1 MQLAVRRACSKTS
14 DLRSS
19 DGSYGR
25 YYRMY
30 HALNRK
36 RNGIVSAG
44 EVSLWEKE
52 QEAWAKTT
60 GRVHPNVDRISP
72 LSHKTIAILAL
83 PLWHCHSGGIRV
95 DRENCLLVTE
105 KFGSAIRL
113 SSLLTQV
120 PLCCEEPVNRSHCG
134 ACRICVNNVLPVR

>member
-1 MQLAVRRACSKTS
+1 
-14 DLRSS
+14 
-19 DGSYGR
+19 
-25 YYRMY
+25 MY

-44 EVSLWEKE
+44 EVSLWEKGR
-52 QEAWAKTT
+52 KHGRRPPT
-60 GRVHPNVDRISP
+60 GFIPMWIGSRRCPIKP
-72 LSHKTIAILAL
+72 LPK
-83 PLWHCHSGGIRV
+83 WHCHFGIATRA
-95 DRENCLLVTE
+95 ELGWIGKNCLLVTE

-120 PLCCEEPVNRSHCG
+120 PLCYEEPVNRSHCG

>member
-1 MQLAVRRACSKTS
+1 MGSCRR
-14 DLRSS
+14 
-19 DGSYGR
+19 
-25 YYRMY
+25 
-30 HALNRK
+30 
-36 RNGIVSAG
+36 G

-60 GRVHPNVDRISP
+60 DRVHPNADRISP
-72 LSHKTIAILAL
+72 LSHKTNAKVAL
-83 PLWHCHSGGIRV
+83 PKWHCYSGGIRV

-105 KFGSAIRL
+105 KFGFAIRL

-120 PLCCEEPVNRSHCG
+120 PLCCEEPVHRSYCG

>member
-1 MQLAVRRACSKTS
+1 MGSCRRGKSPS
-14 DLRSS
+14 
-19 DGSYGR
+19 G
-25 YYRMY
+25 
-30 HALNRK
+30 
-36 RNGIVSAG
+36 
-44 EVSLWEKE
+44 EKE

-60 GRVHPNVDRISP
+60 GRVHPNADRISP
-72 LSHKTIAILAL
+72 LSHKTIAKVAL
-83 PLWHCHSGGIRV
+83 PFWHCHSGGIRV

-113 SSLLTQV
+113 SSLLMQV